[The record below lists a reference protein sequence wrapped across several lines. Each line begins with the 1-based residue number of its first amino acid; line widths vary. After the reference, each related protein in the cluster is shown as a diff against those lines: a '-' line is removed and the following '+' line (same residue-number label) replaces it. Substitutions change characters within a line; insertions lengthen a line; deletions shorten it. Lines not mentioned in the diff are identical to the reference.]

1 MCIDIN
7 NQNADFNL
15 TNNLSLGYEM
25 FLLHIKK
32 TIKNKNKNNLIKAE
46 KAKANFKNHAGK
58 TETERNLTFLL
69 LSGKEI
75 SQKVS
80 W

>member
-15 TNNLSLGYEM
+15 TNNLSLGYVL
-25 FLLHIKK
+25 FLLHIK
-32 TIKNKNKNNLIKAE
+32 KNKNNLIKAE
-46 KAKANFKNHAGK
+46 KTKANLKNHAGK

-80 W
+80 R

>member
-1 MCIDIN
+1 MCININ

-15 TNNLSLGYEM
+15 TNNLRLGYVM

-32 TIKNKNKNNLIKAE
+32 KQNKNNLIKAE
-46 KAKANFKNHAGK
+46 KTKANLKNHAGK

-69 LSGKEI
+69 LSGKES

-80 W
+80 R